1 MLQEE
6 ENLIKLGE
14 NYRKE
19 GKRIQIDQNWVKN
32 GDKQFIYDIVE
43 GK

>member
-6 ENLIKLGE
+6 DNLLKLGE
-14 NYRKE
+14 IYRST
-19 GKRIQIDQNWVKN
+19 GKRIQLDPNWIKN
-32 GDKQFIYDIVE
+32 GNKQFIYDIVE